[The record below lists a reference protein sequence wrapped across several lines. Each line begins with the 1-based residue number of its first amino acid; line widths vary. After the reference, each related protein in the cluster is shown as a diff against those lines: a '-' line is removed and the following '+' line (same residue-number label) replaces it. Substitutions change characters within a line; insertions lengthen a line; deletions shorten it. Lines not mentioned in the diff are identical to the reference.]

1 MIMDKIKERAISRS
15 PFCVGIDLR
24 MDNVPVEIQSAFTS
38 KADKLVAYAK
48 EAIDASREYAACY
61 KVQIAC
67 YEAEGIE
74 GMIAYQQILAYIR
87 SLGEIVIGDV
97 KRGDIGST
105 AGLYAKGHLS
115 GDFES
120 DVVTLSPYM
129 GKDAIS
135 PYFDFFAKDKGAF
148 VLAKTSNE
156 GSKDFQDLII
166 DGQPLYMSVLQ
177 KLKEWSKEIPG
188 DYKYSPLGAVIGVNE
203 LNDLETLKQ
212 NSKDTYLLIPGY
224 GAQGAKLEDIRA
236 LIHENK
242 NGVINVSRGYT
253 AGMGEEKDF
262 RKILSQ
268 RASELAKELS
278 ECIK

>member
-24 MDNVPVEIQSAFTS
+24 MDHVPTELQNSLTKTS
-38 KADKLVAYAK
+38 DKLVAYAK
-48 EAIDASREYAACY
+48 EAIDASKEYAACY

-67 YEAEGIE
+67 YEAEGLE
-74 GMIAYQQILAYIR
+74 GMIAYQRIVSYIR
-87 SLGEIVIGDV
+87 SLGEIVIADV

-105 AGLYAKGHLS
+105 AGLYAKAHLS
-115 GDFES
+115 GDFEA

-135 PYFDFFAKDKGAF
+135 PYFEFFSKEKGAF

-177 KLKEWSKEIPG
+177 KLKYWSREISG
-188 DYKYSPLGAVIGVNE
+188 DYKFSPLGAVVGVNE
-203 LNDLETLKQ
+203 LKDIESLKE

-224 GAQGAKLEDIRA
+224 GAQGADLQDIRA

-253 AGMGEEKDF
+253 AGIKESDF
-262 RKILSQ
+262 RKVLSQ
-268 RASELAKELS
+268 RAQQLAKELS

>member
-24 MDNVPVEIQSAFTS
+24 MDHVPAELQNSFTKTS
-38 KADKLVAYAK
+38 DKLVAYAK
-48 EAIDASREYAACY
+48 EAIDASKEYAACY

-67 YEAEGIE
+67 YEAEGLD
-74 GMIAYQQILAYIR
+74 GMVAYQQIVSYIR
-87 SLGEIVIGDV
+87 SIGEIVIADV

-115 GDFES
+115 GDFEA

-188 DYKYSPLGAVIGVNE
+188 DYKFSPLGAVVGVNE
-203 LNDLETLKQ
+203 LKDIKALKE

-224 GAQGAKLEDIRA
+224 GAQGANIEAIRA
-236 LIHENK
+236 LIQENK

-253 AGMGEEKDF
+253 AGIKESDF
-262 RKILSQ
+262 RKVLSQ
-268 RASELAKELS
+268 RAQQLAKELS